1 MPHARDR
8 TFLLALLLGLVLFIP
23 LIVYQNLILS
33 VYILPSAQALG
44 IWGRVTQFFE
54 LAWLFFDMGTS
65 TAFVEQRYPGVL
77 RQPPLVLPA
86 ALLRLAVPGRAA
98 PGRGRP
104 LPTVA
109 LAGLI
114 WQGDQ
119 LTSVLIFFLGIL
131 PSFPVFMFFH
141 GLFGGWDAGT
151 LEELRRSVDLS
162 GFARPLAWPFW
173 ASTALGARISPLHD
187 RFPMEVRAEALQEAA
202 ELTSK
207 RISL

>member
-1 MPHARDR
+1 MSKDILAYFASHRLCFPQRFYAWQSLAAP
-8 TFLLALLLGLVLFIP
+8 LLAAHYLLLR
-23 LIVYQNLILS
+23 
-33 VYILPSAQALG
+33 
-44 IWGRVTQFFE
+44 W
-54 LAWLFFDMGTS
+54 
-65 TAFVEQRYPGVL
+65 
-77 RQPPLVLPA
+77 
-86 ALLRLAVPGRAA
+86 
-98 PGRGRP
+98 
-104 LPTVA
+104 